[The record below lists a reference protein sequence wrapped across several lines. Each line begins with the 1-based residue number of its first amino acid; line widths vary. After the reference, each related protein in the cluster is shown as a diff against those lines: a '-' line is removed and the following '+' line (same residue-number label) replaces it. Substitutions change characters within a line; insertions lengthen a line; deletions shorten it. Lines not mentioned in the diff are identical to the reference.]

1 MHQSVKIDQVESTR
15 PDCVAR
21 CRDVALGMCL
31 NATRR
36 KDLCG
41 RIIDAVG
48 QSRYLERLSEG
59 LRIVV
64 WRDGD
69 WKGGLLRLKQLNL
82 LSAPAFICNIRE
94 GDIRQ
99 LSLTRCWPRLLA
111 R

>member
-1 MHQSVKIDQVESTR
+1 
-15 PDCVAR
+15 
-21 CRDVALGMCL
+21 MCL

-69 WKGGLLRLKQLNL
+69 
-82 LSAPAFICNIRE
+82 
-94 GDIRQ
+94 
-99 LSLTRCWPRLLA
+99 
-111 R
+111 

>member
-21 CRDVALGMCL
+21 CRDVALVMCL
-31 NATRR
+31 NAARR

-69 WKGGLLRLKQLNL
+69 WKGGLLRLKQIESTISPGILM
-82 LSAPAFICNIRE
+82 
-94 GDIRQ
+94 Q
-99 LSLTRCWPRLLA
+99 
-111 R
+111 